1 MANLKMA
8 PYPHIDNLPSYERNI
23 NSTLPAQHSSK
34 TQSRLELLKSNF
46 QQKQLQEKER
56 KMIALYDQ
64 QQQAALSRVRS
75 TFSHQTPP
83 SEYKVRSNKHGGIQ
97 QRGYNSA
104 GTQIRHNYDDHFEH
118 KAASLS
124 ASKKTSGVDRA
135 HPLKPVYY
143 RKSASLNNV
152 FVPQGKEKRETTR
165 FPSVPSAPPDTRY
178 NAKVMRKTSE
188 GQNPEDMVHYA
199 DPYSNSRGGSS
210 KSESIR
216 AQQQQ
221 AEEAEQNLEEE
232 IHRKEALLR
241 EKLRRTEEELRRI
254 QRERE
259 LIEEEEKKEKE
270 ERTQRKRS
278 QLRHYEYLLEESD
291 GEWKHEYQGTYRAH
305 RRTGQ
310 PKEANDRRQIQ
321 DQLWVVETN
330 ERRIAKSSKP
340 YSNQMAN
347 TGKAD
352 RMNPNSYDDLHTHQ
366 KYMSVQNVQSP
377 QSGFIRSAMSSNQDI
392 GDMDDYISTGSQK
405 EFGSPK
411 NTQHSFQD
419 ALQDA
424 DSQLVACHLCKRK
437 FAVERLEKHSQV
449 CMKTQNSKRK
459 TFDSSKHRAQ
469 GTDLEQFNK
478 NRRTISTPPKPKNN
492 WRQKHE
498 SFIRNLQQS
507 REVQKIVQK
516 GGKLSDLPPLPPDDN
531 PDYILCPHCSRKF
544 APRVAERHIP
554 KCENIKSRPPPPP
567 RKNTMKRY

>member
-64 QQQAALSRVRS
+64 QQQAALSRVRN

-118 KAASLS
+118 RAASLS
-124 ASKKTSGVDRA
+124 GSKKTSGVDRA

-143 RKSASLNNV
+143 RKSASLNNT
-152 FVPQGKEKRETTR
+152 F
-165 FPSVPSAPPDTRY
+165 
-178 NAKVMRKTSE
+178 E
-188 GQNPEDMVHYA
+188 GQNLEDMVHYA

-216 AQQQQ
+216 AQQQR

-270 ERTQRKRS
+270 QMMQRKRS
-278 QLRHYEYLLEESD
+278 QLHHYDYLLEE
-291 GEWKHEYQGTYRAH
+291 AH
-305 RRTGQ
+305 RRTSQ
-310 PKEANDRRQIQ
+310 PKEANDRR
-321 DQLWVVETN
+321 
-330 ERRIAKSSKP
+330 
-340 YSNQMAN
+340 
-347 TGKAD
+347 
-352 RMNPNSYDDLHTHQ
+352 
-366 KYMSVQNVQSP
+366 
-377 QSGFIRSAMSSNQDI
+377 SAMSNNQDI
-392 GDMDDYISTGSQK
+392 GYMDGYISTGSQK
-405 EFGSPK
+405 EFESTK
-411 NTQHSFQD
+411 NTQQIFED

-424 DSQLVACHLCKRK
+424 DSQLVVCHSCNRK

-449 CMKTQNSKRK
+449 CMKMQYSKRK
-459 TFDSSKHRAQ
+459 AFDSSKHRAQ

-516 GGKLSDLPPLPPDDN
+516 GGKVSDLPPLPPDDN
-531 PDYILCPHCSRKF
+531 PDYIPCPHCSRKF

>member
-1 MANLKMA
+1 MVALLSHNYRMA

-64 QQQAALSRVRS
+64 QQQAALSRVRN

-118 KAASLS
+118 RAASLS
-124 ASKKTSGVDRA
+124 GSKKTSGVDRA

-165 FPSVPSAPPDTRY
+165 FPSVPSAPTDTRY
-178 NAKVMRKTSE
+178 NAKVVRKTFE
-188 GQNPEDMVHYA
+188 GQNLEDMVHYA

-216 AQQQQ
+216 AQQQR

-259 LIEEEEKKEKE
+259 
-270 ERTQRKRS
+270 
-278 QLRHYEYLLEESD
+278 
-291 GEWKHEYQGTYRAH
+291 AH
-305 RRTGQ
+305 RRTSQ
-310 PKEANDRRQIQ
+310 PKEANDRR
-321 DQLWVVETN
+321 
-330 ERRIAKSSKP
+330 
-340 YSNQMAN
+340 
-347 TGKAD
+347 
-352 RMNPNSYDDLHTHQ
+352 
-366 KYMSVQNVQSP
+366 
-377 QSGFIRSAMSSNQDI
+377 SAMSNNQDI
-392 GDMDDYISTGSQK
+392 GYMDGYISTGSQK
-405 EFGSPK
+405 EFESTK
-411 NTQHSFQD
+411 NTQQIFED

-424 DSQLVACHLCKRK
+424 DSQLVVCHSCNRK

-449 CMKTQNSKRK
+449 CMKMQYSKRK
-459 TFDSSKHRAQ
+459 AFDSSKHRAQ

-516 GGKLSDLPPLPPDDN
+516 GGKVSDLPPLPPDDN
-531 PDYILCPHCSRKF
+531 PDYIPCPHCSRKF